1 MKWYIL
7 QGGEIVFT
15 GSETECDAVVEKDET
30 GELEMYPENAYDEN
44 LAKSY
49 GY

>member
-1 MKWYIL
+1 MKWHVL
-7 QGGEIVFT
+7 RGGEIVFT
-15 GSETECDAVVEKDET
+15 GSEAECEAILEKDET
-30 GELEMYPENAYDEN
+30 GELEMYPEEGWDAN